1 MQMKKTVSLIILL
14 VIFISTSLFA
24 SVTANPIAQ
33 ITSFSSGQS
42 AAEYRTENYSNGDQY
57 TGYFVNGQYNGE
69 GTYVWANGDRYEG
82 EFMNGQIDGAG
93 RLTFFGN
100 GQYWEGLFVQGK
112 ISNGSGI
119 FYWGSNGDKF
129 DGQWLNG
136 QPEGTGILLHPNN
149 TSEKVTFS
157 NGQIVGKSGGT
168 AGGNEW
174 PGSSQGQ
181 YGGASSYAFNN
192 IKVGDVVN
200 FGHYE
205 QDNNY
210 NNGSEPIQWRVLDI
224 DYNSGRALLLSVYG
238 LETMAYHWDAA
249 PVTWENSS
257 LRQYLNSNFYKGVF
271 SDTERPQIEKTRN
284 SNPPSPSYGTY
295 GGNDTFDYVFLLSIN
310 EARYYF
316 PSEGSRKAS
325 PTQLARAHGA
335 YGTADVNC
343 AWWWLRSPGQKTN
356 CASSI
361 NSIGVLLDT
370 GPVVSD
376 VTGMIR
382 PAIWVNLAG

>member
-1 MQMKKTVSLIILL
+1 MPQ
-14 VIFISTSLFA
+14 
-24 SVTANPIAQ
+24 
-33 ITSFSSGQS
+33 SS
-42 AAEYRTENYSNGDQY
+42 R
-57 TGYFVNGQYNGE
+57 QYNGE
-69 GTYVWANGDRYEG
+69 GTYTWANGDRYEG
-82 EFMNGQIDGAG
+82 EFLNGQIDGAG

-112 ISNGSGI
+112 ITNGSGI

-136 QPEGTGILLHPNN
+136 QPEGTGILLHTNG

-157 NGQIVGKSGGT
+157 NGQLTGQIGGT

-174 PGSSQGQ
+174 PSGSQGQ
-181 YGGASSYAFNN
+181 YSGGSNSYAFNN

-200 FGHYE
+200 FGRYE

-224 DYNSGRALLLSVYG
+224 DYTSGKALLLSVYG
-238 LETMAYHWDAA
+238 LETMAYHWDAS
-249 PVTWENSS
+249 PVTWENCS

-271 SDTERPQIEKTRN
+271 SDTERPLIAQTRI
-284 SNPPSPSYGTY
+284 SNPSSPSYGTY
-295 GGNDTFDYVFLLSIN
+295 GGNDTFDYVFLLGIN
-310 EARYYF
+310 DVLYYF
-316 PSEGSRKAS
+316 PNEASRKAS

-382 PAIWVNLAG
+382 PAIWVYLAG

>member
-1 MQMKKTVSLIILL
+1 MKNRKFIVLISS
-14 VIFISTSLFA
+14 IFISVFFVFT
-24 SVTANPIAQ
+24 VTASPSSQ
-33 ITSFSSGQS
+33 ISSFTPSQATG
-42 AAEYRTENYSNGDQY
+42 EYRTENYSNGDQY
-57 TGYFVNGQYNGE
+57 TGYFVNGLYNGE
-69 GTYVWANGDRYEG
+69 GTYIWANGDRYEG

-100 GQYWEGLFVQGK
+100 GQYWEGLFVNGK
-112 ISNGSGI
+112 ITNGSGI

-271 SDTERPQIEKTRN
+271 SDTERPQIAQTRN

>member
-1 MQMKKTVSLIILL
+1 MTKRRSFLLIMLFTA
-14 VIFISTSLFA
+14 VIFSVFSTL
-24 SVTANPIAQ
+24 SVKAQ
-33 ITSFSSGQS
+33 LSSFSSGQS

-136 QPEGTGILLHPNN
+136 QPEGTGILLHTNG

-157 NGQIVGKSGGT
+157 NGQLIGQIGST

-174 PGSSQGQ
+174 PSGSQGQ
-181 YGGASSYAFNN
+181 YSGGANSYAFNN

-200 FGHYE
+200 FGRYE

-224 DYNSGRALLLSVYG
+224 DYTSGKALLLSVYG

-249 PVTWENSS
+249 PVTWENCS

-271 SDTERPQIEKTRN
+271 SDTERSQIAQTRI

-310 EARYYF
+310 EIRYYF

>member
-1 MQMKKTVSLIILL
+1 MTKRRSFLLILL
-14 VIFISTSLFA
+14 LSAVLFSGLTYL
-24 SVTANPIAQ
+24 SVNAQ
-33 ITSFSSGQS
+33 LSSFSSGQS

-69 GTYVWANGDRYEG
+69 GTYIWANGDRYEG

-112 ISNGSGI
+112 ITNGSGI

-136 QPEGTGILLHPNN
+136 QPEGTGILLHTNG

-157 NGQIVGKSGGT
+157 NGQLIGQIGGT

-174 PGSSQGQ
+174 PSGSQGQ
-181 YGGASSYAFNN
+181 YSGGSASYAFNN

-200 FGHYE
+200 FGRYE

-224 DYNSGRALLLSVYG
+224 DYTSGKALLLSVYG

-249 PVTWENSS
+249 PVTWENCS

-271 SDTERPQIEKTRN
+271 SDTERPLIAQTRN
-284 SNPPSPSYGTY
+284 SNPPSPTYGTY
-295 GGNDTFDYVFLLSIN
+295 GGNDTFDYVFLLGIN
-310 EARYYF
+310 DVRYYF
-316 PSEGSRKAS
+316 ASEASRKAS

-382 PAIWVNLAG
+382 PAIWVYLAG

>member
-1 MQMKKTVSLIILL
+1 MKKTVSLIILL

-181 YGGASSYAFNN
+181 YGGASSYDFNN

-271 SDTERPQIEKTRN
+271 SDTERPQIAQTRN

>member
-1 MQMKKTVSLIILL
+1 MKKTVSLIILL

-271 SDTERPQIEKTRN
+271 SDTERPQIAQTRN

>member
-1 MQMKKTVSLIILL
+1 MEEFHMAKRRSFLL
-14 VIFISTSLFA
+14 VLLLAAVIISGFTSL
-24 SVTANPIAQ
+24 SVKAQ
-33 ITSFSSGQS
+33 ISSFSSGQT

-57 TGYFVNGQYNGE
+57 TGYFVNGLYNGE
-69 GTYVWANGDRYEG
+69 GTYVWSNGDRYEG

-100 GQYWEGLFVQGK
+100 GQYWEGLFIKGK
-112 ISNGSGI
+112 INNGSGI

-136 QPEGTGILLHPNN
+136 QPEGTGILLHTNG

-157 NGQIVGKSGGT
+157 NGKITGQIGGT
-168 AGGNEW
+168 AGGNEY
-174 PGSSQGQ
+174 PYSGGSN
-181 YGGASSYAFNN
+181 SYAFNN

-200 FGHYE
+200 FGRYE

-224 DYNSGRALLLSVYG
+224 DYASGKALLLSLYG
-238 LETMAYHWDAA
+238 LETMAYHWDAV
-249 PVTWENSS
+249 PVTWENCS

-271 SDTERPQIEKTRN
+271 SDTERPQIAQTRN
-284 SNPPSPSYGTY
+284 ANPPSPSYGTY

-310 EARYYF
+310 EIRYYF
-316 PSEGSRKAS
+316 PSEASRKAS
-325 PTQLARAHGA
+325 PTQLARSHGA
-335 YGTADVNC
+335 YGTADMNC

-370 GPVVSD
+370 GPAVSD

-382 PAIWVNLAG
+382 PAIWVYLAG